1 MRFLREDEANRTIR
15 LFEGAVDGKGISKR
29 ALKNWVVSDLKPI
42 FLVLFPL
49 SMLISTLERMS

>member
-42 FLVLFPL
+42 FSYHFLR
-49 SMLISTLERMS
+49 SANLERMS